1 MFLVGIVCFFIGII
15 LCFNSGIGLIFI
27 VYGVSLIVS
36 SVIAFVVI
44 NAIPELLVIAIRIEK
59 NTRPTKE

>member
-1 MFLVGIVCFFIGII
+1 
-15 LCFNSGIGLIFI
+15 LIFI